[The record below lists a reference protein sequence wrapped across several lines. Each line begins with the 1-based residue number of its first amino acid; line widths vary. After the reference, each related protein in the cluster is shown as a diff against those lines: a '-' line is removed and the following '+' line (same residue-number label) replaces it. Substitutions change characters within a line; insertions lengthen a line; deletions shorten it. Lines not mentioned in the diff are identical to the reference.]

1 VLRITVF
8 IYWCSVLCHAADWS
22 SLYDEAKAKAEQPRL
37 QTAIDFLIQ
46 KEIQP
51 FIPSQEATAFGLQTV
66 DLPLDGYRSD
76 PLDFYA
82 QNGHIVIP
90 VRTLL
95 FMEDLSRAYGWMWTN
110 RFSTKVVDEYLS
122 MLRYRN
128 ASDFPADRYPS
139 PLQAM
144 HIPDNALADA
154 RVVETSVRLR
164 RTAYAFMLLHQFG
177 HLQLHHETR
186 GTHTFS
192 EVQEEEADQYA
203 LNVMKEN
210 SQTPTGI
217 LVVMYGSMYFETG
230 TGIGIHPV
238 TPQRLEA
245 MSHFMSQRVTEFI
258 RGRPD
263 KVTAADG
270 IHSIAT
276 LLSEASQWLSV
287 RGHQQE
293 LQQLALKT
301 DPSTLQPRPLPRS
314 TK

>member
-1 VLRITVF
+1 
-8 IYWCSVLCHAADWS
+8 
-22 SLYDEAKAKAEQPRL
+22 
-37 QTAIDFLIQ
+37 
-46 KEIQP
+46 
-51 FIPSQEATAFGLQTV
+51 
-66 DLPLDGYRSD
+66 
-76 PLDFYA
+76 
-82 QNGHIVIP
+82 
-90 VRTLL
+90 
-95 FMEDLSRAYGWMWTN
+95 
-110 RFSTKVVDEYLS
+110 
-122 MLRYRN
+122 
-128 ASDFPADRYPS
+128 
-139 PLQAM
+139 
-144 HIPDNALADA
+144 
-154 RVVETSVRLR
+154 
-164 RTAYAFMLLHQFG
+164 MLLHQFG

-210 SQTPTGI
+210 SQTPTGEE
-217 LVVMYGSMYFETG
+217 LHGKDGEASMYFETG